1 MAGTTCFV
9 RKAAPNTSIRSPWP
23 VREPWMSFRSKAC
36 RAIRS
41 SPTSIPPAPTCK
53 SRGMEHSWI
62 RPAANGITL
71 HCAAG
76 PGGTRTSRLMACA
89 AGARSAE
96 RLRFRRSSG
105 MAMAGRM
112 WSAAMGESVM
122 SKPRPT
128 PSQLRPLRIIAS
140 MTSSNRA
147 NSTSTGTPC
156 VCHSPRPWAAWAA
169 AR

>member
-53 SRGMEHSWI
+53 
-62 RPAANGITL
+62 
-71 HCAAG
+71 
-76 PGGTRTSRLMACA
+76 
-89 AGARSAE
+89 AGAWSTRGYA
-96 RLRFRRSSG
+96 RRRMVLRFTVWQALAARERAGSWRARLVHARRETSIQKVEWDGDGWPYVVGGHGGERYVEAPADAIATEAPTDHSQHDEFESS
-105 MAMAGRM
+105 
-112 WSAAMGESVM
+112 E
-122 SKPRPT
+122 
-128 PSQLRPLRIIAS
+128 L
-140 MTSSNRA
+140 
-147 NSTSTGTPC
+147 TSTGTPC